1 MRNKDIKKAL
11 DGYFAV
17 LSSYQ
22 PVYSTFAGGV
32 YEMELTRAAIHCF
45 ATHCSKLKPEVIGNA
60 APALGRVLQFKP
72 NPLMDT
78 KKYLYRLATAYMTD
92 NNAVIAPIMEYDEIK
107 GFYPM
112 AVGKAQLIDY
122 GGQTYVRYDMGG
134 GEYFAAELSKCGILN
149 QFQYTNELW
158 GESNLCLRPTLEL
171 IDAQNQGIINGI
183 KNSAVI
189 RFIAKL
195 ANSLK
200 PKDVKE
206 EQERLKEINLGI
218 SNTAGIFV
226 IDQKYEDVKQIDS
239 KPYIINPSQME
250 YIKQNVFNYFGTN
263 EHILQNKFT
272 PDEWN
277 AYYEGKIEPFALE
290 IGLVHTNMTF
300 TEREKS
306 FGNQIF
312 FSSNRLQYASIQDK
326 INYVV
331 QMGDRGR
338 TSINED
344 REVFN
349 LPPIPGG
356 DRHFIRGEYRPV
368 DSYGEPV
375 EPAEMPEGNTQAPI
389 SGNTTVDKGV
399 QGGIIEAR
407 EPVFGDGHKIVDNT
421 PEGGDESG
429 SDGEKTSDDGDKSSS
444 DDDKKEKGGYSFSS
458 KVKPEF
464 KETFN
469 TEFDAMSEK
478 FGTISTI
485 TRVVP
490 MTWGTDRELGE
501 FSDNSGELA
510 IRFAEQKGGAKKLS
524 QAAIDNKKAGVWSS
538 SHPNH
543 VIRHEIGH
551 AIQLEHKKNDPHWN
565 DKLGKIDKLM
575 RSAEKSSVSTYALRN
590 RDEFISECIAESMTT
605 KARPMSKQ
613 VANIITGDD
622 SND

>member
-1 MRNKDIKKAL
+1 MKRMAKKIGKAL
-11 DGYFAV
+11 ENYFAL

-22 PVYSTFAGGV
+22 PVYSTYAGGI

-60 APALGRVLQFKP
+60 APSLGRVLQFKP

-92 NNAVIAPIMEYDEIK
+92 NNALIAPIVEFDEIK
-107 GFYPM
+107 GFYPLT
-112 AVGKAQLIDY
+112 VGKTQFVEH
-122 GGQTYVRYDMGG
+122 GGVTFVRYDMGN
-134 GEYFAAELSKCGILN
+134 GEHFAVELAKCGIVN
-149 QFQYTNELW
+149 QFQYHSEIW
-158 GESNLCLRPTLEL
+158 GESNLCLRPTMEL
-171 IDAQNQGIINGI
+171 IDAQNQGILSGI

-218 SNTAGIFV
+218 SNTAGVFL

-239 KPYIINPSQME
+239 KPYIINPAQME
-250 YIKQNVFNYFGTN
+250 YIRQNVFTYFGTN

-300 TEREKS
+300 TEREKA

-312 FSSNRLQYASIQDK
+312 FSTNRLQYASIQDK

-349 LPPIPGG
+349 LPPIEGG
-356 DRHFIRGEYRPV
+356 ERHFIRGEYRPV
-368 DSYGEPV
+368 DSYGEPPEPV
-375 EPAEMPEGNTQAPI
+375 ETLDDNIA
-389 SGNTTVDKGV
+389 VDKSVGSGIMEKRDWV
-399 QGGIIEAR
+399 TINGHHVLIGGDGGSSGSGGGSSGGSDSGGQEGASGQSEKTVTNAAGQTVRIVDHIRLTGEQPNSITQRQNAKGGIDRNYYDANGRQVKQISNNDHGNSKLH
-407 EPVFGDGHKIVDNT
+407 PFGKH
-421 PEGGDESG
+421 
-429 SDGEKTSDDGDKSSS
+429 GEHAHDYVLDKN
-444 DDDKKEKGGYSFSS
+444 G
-458 KVKPEF
+458 VPRHCKP
-464 KETFN
+464 
-469 TEFDAMSEK
+469 
-478 FGTISTI
+478 
-485 TRVVP
+485 
-490 MTWGTDRELGE
+490 RELNDDE
-501 FSDNSGELA
+501 RKDN
-510 IRFAEQKGGAKKLS
+510 
-524 QAAIDNKKAGVWSS
+524 
-538 SHPNH
+538 
-543 VIRHEIGH
+543 
-551 AIQLEHKKNDPHWN
+551 
-565 DKLGKIDKLM
+565 
-575 RSAEKSSVSTYALRN
+575 
-590 RDEFISECIAESMTT
+590 
-605 KARPMSKQ
+605 
-613 VANIITGDD
+613 GDML
-622 SND
+622 

>member
-1 MRNKDIKKAL
+1 MNLMRNKDIKKAL

-22 PVYSTFAGGV
+22 PAYSTYAGGI

-60 APALGRVLQFKP
+60 APALGRVLQYQP
-72 NPLMDT
+72 NPIMDT

-92 NNAVIAPIMEYDEIK
+92 NNALIAPLTEFDEIK
-107 GFYPM
+107 GFYPL

-134 GEYFAAELSKCGILN
+134 GEYFAVELARCGILN
-149 QFQYTNELW
+149 QFQYTSELW
-158 GESNLCLRPTLEL
+158 GENNLCLRPTLEL
-171 IDAQNQGIINGI
+171 IDAQNSGIISGI

-218 SNTAGIFV
+218 SNTAGVFV

-300 TEREKS
+300 SEREKS

-312 FSSNRLQYASIQDK
+312 FSSNRLQYASISDK

-349 LPPIPGG
+349 LPPIEDG

-368 DSYGEPV
+368 DSYGEALDPV
-375 EPAEMPEGNTQAPI
+375 EPIGGNA
-389 SGNTTVDKGV
+389 SVDKGV
-399 QGGIIEAR
+399 QGGIIEER
-407 EPVFGDGHKIVDNT
+407 KPVFDDDNGHIIVDNV
-421 PEGGDESG
+421 PDGGDDGG
-429 SDGEKTSDDGDKSSS
+429 SDS
-444 DDDKKEKGGYSFSS
+444 
-458 KVKPEF
+458 
-464 KETFN
+464 
-469 TEFDAMSEK
+469 
-478 FGTISTI
+478 
-485 TRVVP
+485 
-490 MTWGTDRELGE
+490 
-501 FSDNSGELA
+501 
-510 IRFAEQKGGAKKLS
+510 
-524 QAAIDNKKAGVWSS
+524 
-538 SHPNH
+538 
-543 VIRHEIGH
+543 
-551 AIQLEHKKNDPHWN
+551 
-565 DKLGKIDKLM
+565 
-575 RSAEKSSVSTYALRN
+575 
-590 RDEFISECIAESMTT
+590 
-605 KARPMSKQ
+605 
-613 VANIITGDD
+613 
-622 SND
+622 

>member
-1 MRNKDIKKAL
+1 MTMKNKKLKQAL
-11 DGYFAV
+11 DNYFSV
-17 LSSYQ
+17 ISTYQ
-22 PVYSTFAGGV
+22 PVYSTFAGGI

-60 APALGRVLQFKP
+60 APALGRVLQYKP

-78 KKYLYRLATAYMTD
+78 RKYLYRLATAYMTD
-92 NNAVIAPIMEYDEIK
+92 NNAVIAPLIEYDEIK
-107 GFYPM
+107 GFYPL
-112 AVGKAQLIDY
+112 AVGNMELIDY
-122 GGQTYVRYDMGG
+122 AGQPYVRYDMGS
-134 GEYFAAELSKCGILN
+134 GEYFAVEFSKCGIIN
-149 QFQYTNELW
+149 QFQYMNELW
-158 GESNLCLRPTLEL
+158 GESNYCLRPTLEL
-171 IDAQNQGIINGI
+171 IDAQNKGIINGI

-200 PKDVKE
+200 PKDVKD

-218 SNTAGIFV
+218 NNTAGIFV

-250 YIKQNVFNYFGTN
+250 FIKQNVFNYFGTN

-300 TEREKS
+300 SEREKS

-349 LPPIPGG
+349 LPPVPDG

-368 DSYGEPV
+368 DSYEGTELTAEPLPNGNETLPNGNA
-375 EPAEMPEGNTQAPI
+375 EPL
-389 SGNTTVDKGV
+389 DKSAR
-399 QGGIIEAR
+399 GGIIEVR
-407 EPVFGDGHKIVDNT
+407 ENKDPDYIQDPDTGKMEGSRPSGDGT
-421 PEGGDESG
+421 SGESSEQG
-429 SDGEKTSDDGDKSSS
+429 ITGEKTVSIKNVTGKTATISMRKFTEYSLNPEKQPDKARAFKDALGYDLSNYQQLEKQIR
-444 DDDKKEKGGYSFSS
+444 DTFDREKLKEK
-458 KVKPEF
+458 
-464 KETFN
+464 
-469 TEFDAMSEK
+469 EK
-478 FGTISTI
+478 IKYGTKY
-485 TRVVP
+485 
-490 MTWGTDRELGE
+490 
-501 FSDNSGELA
+501 
-510 IRFAEQKGGAKKLS
+510 EQKMMLKGPNGKTAKVLTGW
-524 QAAIDNKKAGVWSS
+524 IDDNKDFHLTSVY
-538 SHPNH
+538 
-543 VIRHEIGH
+543 
-551 AIQLEHKKNDPHWN
+551 
-565 DKLGKIDKLM
+565 ID
-575 RSAEKSSVSTYALRN
+575 E
-590 RDEFISECIAESMTT
+590 
-605 KARPMSKQ
+605 
-613 VANIITGDD
+613 
-622 SND
+622 

>member
-1 MRNKDIKKAL
+1 MNPMRNKDIKKAL

-22 PVYSTFAGGV
+22 PVYSTYAGGI
-32 YEMELTRAAIHCF
+32 YEMELTRASIHCF
-45 ATHCSKLKPEVIGNA
+45 ANHCSKLRPEVIGNA
-60 APALGRVLQFKP
+60 SPALGRVLQYQP

-92 NNAVIAPIMEYDEIK
+92 NNALIAPLLEFDEIK
-107 GFYPM
+107 GFYPLV
-112 AVGKAQLIDY
+112 VGKVQLMDY
-122 GGQTYVRYDMGG
+122 DGQTYVRYDMGG
-134 GEYFAAELSKCGILN
+134 GEYFVVELSRCGIIN
-149 QFQYTNELW
+149 QFQYTSELW

-171 IDAQNQGIINGI
+171 IEAQNQGIINGI

-200 PKDVKE
+200 SKDVKA
-206 EQERLKEINLGI
+206 EQDRLKEINLGI
-218 SNTAGIFV
+218 SNTAGVFV

-300 TEREKS
+300 SEREKS

-312 FSSNRLQYASIQDK
+312 FSSNRLQYASISDK

-349 LPPIPGG
+349 LPPIEDG

-368 DSYGEPV
+368 DSYEGTELTS
-375 EPAEMPEGNTQAPI
+375 EIAEGDALPPI
-389 SGNTTVDKGV
+389 SDNTVDKGGR
-399 QGGIIEAR
+399 GGIIEAR
-407 EPVFGDGHKIVDNT
+407 EPVFGDGHKIVDNKS
-421 PEGGDESG
+421 EGGDEGGADDSKNDG
-429 SDGEKTSDDGDKSSS
+429 SVALSIYFNSSEDLYKYAKKVEPENGYEDVFIHGDKTGFSYNDKNGNEAGTYSPKEFADILKS
-444 DDDKKEKGGYSFSS
+444 DPNYKGGNIRLFSCETGAEGATAAQDLS
-458 KVKPEF
+458 NCLGVEIKAPTDIVWIDFEGKVSVGPDKY
-464 KETFN
+464 TN
-469 TEFDAMSEK
+469 TGSW
-478 FGTISTI
+478 
-485 TRVVP
+485 VVKTP
-490 MTWGTDRELGE
+490 QT
-501 FSDNSGELA
+501 
-510 IRFAEQKGGAKKLS
+510 QGGA
-524 QAAIDNKKAGVWSS
+524 
-538 SHPNH
+538 
-543 VIRHEIGH
+543 
-551 AIQLEHKKNDPHWN
+551 
-565 DKLGKIDKLM
+565 
-575 RSAEKSSVSTYALRN
+575 
-590 RDEFISECIAESMTT
+590 
-605 KARPMSKQ
+605 
-613 VANIITGDD
+613 
-622 SND
+622 

>member
-1 MRNKDIKKAL
+1 MITKNKDIKKAL
-11 DGYFAV
+11 DSYFTL

-22 PVYSTFAGGV
+22 PVYSTYAGGI

-45 ATHCSKLKPEVIGNA
+45 ATHCSKLKPEVVGNA
-60 APALGRVLQFKP
+60 APALGRVLQYQP
-72 NPLMDT
+72 NPIMDT
-78 KKYLYRLATAYMTD
+78 KKYLYRLATCYMTD
-92 NNAVIAPIMEYDEIK
+92 NNTLIAPLTEFDEVK
-107 GFYPM
+107 GFYPL
-112 AVGKAQLIDY
+112 AVGKAQLVDH
-122 GGQTYVRYDMGG
+122 GGQTYVRYDMGN
-134 GEYFAAELSKCGILN
+134 GEYFAVELARCGILN
-149 QFQYTNELW
+149 QFQYTSELW

-171 IDAQNQGIINGI
+171 LDAQNQGIINGI

-218 SNTAGIFV
+218 SNTAGVFL

-250 YIKQNVFNYFGTN
+250 YIRQNVFTYFGTN

-290 IGLVHTNMTF
+290 LGLVHTNMTF
-300 TEREKS
+300 SEREKS

-312 FSSNRLQYASIQDK
+312 FSSNRLQYASISDK

-349 LPPIPGG
+349 RPPIEGG

-368 DSYGEPV
+368 DSYGEQV
-375 EPAEMPEGNTQAPI
+375 EPLPNGNEALPDGNTQPSI
-389 SGNTTVDKGV
+389 SGNEAVDKGV
-399 QGGIIEAR
+399 SGGIIEAR

-429 SDGEKTSDDGDKSSS
+429 SNGNSDKETKTDDRFDIHPDKINNFLLKHGAKHSKDFFDVGYKE
-444 DDDKKEKGGYSFSS
+444 DDYDRLFDDIAKGYDKKKAVDPRPDKKHNKDSFSI
-458 KVKPEF
+458 F
-464 KETFN
+464 
-469 TEFDAMSEK
+469 M
-478 FGTISTI
+478 
-485 TRVVP
+485 
-490 MTWGTDRELGE
+490 ELG
-501 FSDNSGELA
+501 
-510 IRFAEQKGGAKKLS
+510 
-524 QAAIDNKKAGVWSS
+524 
-538 SHPNH
+538 
-543 VIRHEIGH
+543 VIRQERFRTVWE
-551 AIQLEHKKNDPHWN
+551 QSR
-565 DKLGKIDKLM
+565 DKG
-575 RSAEKSSVSTYALRN
+575 
-590 RDEFISECIAESMTT
+590 
-605 KARPMSKQ
+605 SKPRL
-613 VANIITGDD
+613 ITAHRED
-622 SND
+622 

>member
-1 MRNKDIKKAL
+1 MTTKKNKDIKKAL
-11 DGYFAV
+11 DSYFTL
-17 LSSYQ
+17 LSTYQ
-22 PVYSTFAGGV
+22 PVYSTYAGGI

-45 ATHCSKLKPEVIGNA
+45 ATHCSKLKPEVVGNA
-60 APALGRVLQFKP
+60 APALGRVLQYQP
-72 NPLMDT
+72 NPIMDT
-78 KKYLYRLATAYMTD
+78 KKYLYRLATCYMTD
-92 NNAVIAPIMEYDEIK
+92 NNTLIAPLTEFDEIK
-107 GFYPM
+107 GFYPL
-112 AVGKAQLIDY
+112 AVGKAQLVDY

-134 GEYFAAELSKCGILN
+134 GEYFVVELARCGILN
-149 QFQYTNELW
+149 QFQYTSELW

-171 IDAQNQGIINGI
+171 LDAQNQGIINGI

-195 ANSLK
+195 ANSFK

-218 SNTAGIFV
+218 SNTAGVFL

-250 YIKQNVFNYFGTN
+250 YIKQNVFTYFGTN

-290 IGLVHTNMTF
+290 LGLVHTNMTF

-312 FSSNRLQYASIQDK
+312 FSSNRLQYASISDK

-368 DSYGEPV
+368 DSYGEQV
-375 EPAEMPEGNTQAPI
+375 EPLPNGNEALPDGNTQPSI
-389 SGNTTVDKGV
+389 SGNEAVDKGV
-399 QGGIIEAR
+399 SGGIIEAR
-407 EPVFGDGHKIVDNT
+407 NDGHTATHGEDGKFTGSEPYADEGSGFEPLAQDKVVNT
-421 PEGGDESG
+421 LRKESQ
-429 SDGEKTSDDGDKSSS
+429 EWQKELTSEQIHSLKKYTKNSGDK
-444 DDDKKEKGGYSFSS
+444 DDDKFYIRMNSMLRGDIPEDKGLRDHAERISS
-458 KVKPEF
+458 ALKKNKLEHDIICYRSTDHNPVEGLKPGDTYEPKQF
-464 KETFN
+464 LSSSVTK
-469 TEFDAMSEK
+469 K
-478 FGTISTI
+478 GTLQNGKYQ
-485 TRVVP
+485 
-490 MTWGTDRELGE
+490 M
-501 FSDNSGELA
+501 A
-510 IRFAEQKGGAKKLS
+510 IRTPKGSCGAYIEGLSKYPKQREYLHDYKCKYRLIQVKGKK
-524 QAAIDNKKAGVWSS
+524 
-538 SHPNH
+538 
-543 VIRHEIGH
+543 
-551 AIQLEHKKNDPHWN
+551 
-565 DKLGKIDKLM
+565 
-575 RSAEKSSVSTYALRN
+575 SVVEVL
-590 RDEFISECIAESMTT
+590 
-605 KARPMSKQ
+605 P
-613 VANIITGDD
+613 DD
-622 SND
+622 

>member
-1 MRNKDIKKAL
+1 MAKKIGKAL
-11 DGYFAV
+11 ENYFAL

-22 PVYSTFAGGV
+22 PVYSTYAGGI

-60 APALGRVLQFKP
+60 APSLGRVLQFKP

-92 NNAVIAPIMEYDEIK
+92 NNALIAPIVEFDEIK
-107 GFYPM
+107 GFYPLT
-112 AVGKAQLIDY
+112 VGKTQFVEH
-122 GGQTYVRYDMGG
+122 GGVTFVRYDMGN
-134 GEYFAAELSKCGILN
+134 GEHFAVELAKCGIVN
-149 QFQYTNELW
+149 QFQYHSEIW
-158 GESNLCLRPTLEL
+158 GESNLCLRPTMEL
-171 IDAQNQGIINGI
+171 IDAQNQGILSGI

-218 SNTAGIFV
+218 SNTAGVFL

-239 KPYIINPSQME
+239 KPYIINPAQME
-250 YIKQNVFNYFGTN
+250 YIRQNVFTYFGTN

-300 TEREKS
+300 TEREKA

-312 FSSNRLQYASIQDK
+312 FSTNRLQYASIQDK

-349 LPPIPGG
+349 LPPIEGG
-356 DRHFIRGEYRPV
+356 ERHFIRGEYRPV
-368 DSYGEPV
+368 DSYGEPLEPV
-375 EPAEMPEGNTQAPI
+375 ETLDGNIAVDKSVGGGIMEERYNDGSHCTKDEHGRFTGSAGGGSSGGSSGSEGS
-389 SGNTTVDKGV
+389 SGNQK
-399 QGGIIEAR
+399 
-407 EPVFGDGHKIVDNT
+407 PKKSKPPKI
-421 PEGGDESG
+421 SQ
-429 SDGEKTSDDGDKSSS
+429 
-444 DDDKKEKGGYSFSS
+444 KEKSRVSHGIATDHPKLEADGMKRKYEFGNYSYDFY
-458 KVKPEF
+458 VQEF
-464 KETFN
+464 G
-469 TEFDAMSEK
+469 SY
-478 FGTISTI
+478 
-485 TRVVP
+485 
-490 MTWGTDRELGE
+490 
-501 FSDNSGELA
+501 
-510 IRFAEQKGGAKKLS
+510 RF
-524 QAAIDNKKAGVWSS
+524 V
-538 SHPNH
+538 
-543 VIRHEIGH
+543 
-551 AIQLEHKKNDPHWN
+551 
-565 DKLGKIDKLM
+565 GKYKIK
-575 RSAEKSSVSTYALRN
+575 
-590 RDEFISECIAESMTT
+590 
-605 KARPMSKQ
+605 
-613 VANIITGDD
+613 
-622 SND
+622 

>member
-1 MRNKDIKKAL
+1 MITKNKDIKKAL
-11 DGYFAV
+11 DSYFTL

-22 PVYSTFAGGV
+22 PVYSTYAGGI

-45 ATHCSKLKPEVIGNA
+45 ATHCSKLKPEVVGNA
-60 APALGRVLQFKP
+60 APALGRVLQYQP
-72 NPLMDT
+72 NPIMDT
-78 KKYLYRLATAYMTD
+78 KKYLYRLATCYMTD
-92 NNAVIAPIMEYDEIK
+92 NNTLIAPLTEFDEIK
-107 GFYPM
+107 GFYPL
-112 AVGKAQLIDY
+112 AVGKAQLVDY

-134 GEYFAAELSKCGILN
+134 GEYFVVELARCGILN
-149 QFQYTNELW
+149 QFQYTSELW

-171 IDAQNQGIINGI
+171 LDAQNQGIINGI

-218 SNTAGIFV
+218 SNTAGVFL

-250 YIKQNVFNYFGTN
+250 YIRQNVFTYFGTN

-290 IGLVHTNMTF
+290 LGLVHTNMTF

-312 FSSNRLQYASIQDK
+312 FSSNRLQYASISDK

-349 LPPIPGG
+349 LPPVEDG

-368 DSYGEPV
+368 DSYEGTELSNEPLPNVNETLPDGSTEPV
-375 EPAEMPEGNTQAPI
+375 DK
-389 SGNTTVDKGV
+389 SGR
-399 QGGIIEAR
+399 GGIIELR
-407 EPVFGDGHKIVDNT
+407 ENDGHTATHGEDGKFTGSEPYAED
-421 PEGGDESG
+421 EGGSSG
-429 SDGEKTSDDGDKSSS
+429 EGSS
-444 DDDKKEKGGYSFSS
+444 DKKTVSIKNVTG
-458 KVKPEF
+458 K
-464 KETFN
+464 T
-469 TEFDAMSEK
+469 A
-478 FGTISTI
+478 TISTRKFTEYSLNPEKQPDKARAFKDALGYDLSNYQQLEKQI
-485 TRVVP
+485 RDTF
-490 MTWGTDRELGE
+490 DREKLKEKEKIKYGTKY
-501 FSDNSGELA
+501 
-510 IRFAEQKGGAKKLS
+510 EQKMMLKGPNGKTAKVLTGW
-524 QAAIDNKKAGVWSS
+524 IDDNKDFHLTSVY
-538 SHPNH
+538 
-543 VIRHEIGH
+543 
-551 AIQLEHKKNDPHWN
+551 
-565 DKLGKIDKLM
+565 ID
-575 RSAEKSSVSTYALRN
+575 E
-590 RDEFISECIAESMTT
+590 
-605 KARPMSKQ
+605 
-613 VANIITGDD
+613 
-622 SND
+622 

>member
-22 PVYSTFAGGV
+22 PVYSTYAGGI

-60 APALGRVLQFKP
+60 APALGRVLQYKP

-92 NNAVIAPIMEYDEIK
+92 NNAVVAPIIEYDEIK
-107 GFYPM
+107 GFYPL
-112 AVGKAQLIDY
+112 AVGNMQLVDY
-122 GGQTYVRYDMGG
+122 SGEIYVRYDMGS
-134 GEYFAAELSKCGILN
+134 GEHFAVEFSKCGILN
-149 QFQYTNELW
+149 QFQYTSELW

-171 IDAQNQGIINGI
+171 IDAQNKGIINGI

-218 SNTAGIFV
+218 SNTAGVFV

-312 FSSNRLQYASIQDK
+312 FSSNRLQYASISDK

-349 LPPIPGG
+349 LPPVPDG

-368 DSYGEPV
+368 DSYEGTELDPLPDGSTEPV
-375 EPAEMPEGNTQAPI
+375 DK
-389 SGNTTVDKGV
+389 SGK
-399 QGGIIEAR
+399 GGIIEER
-407 EPVFGDGHKIVDNT
+407 SNDGHTAKKGEDGKFIGSEPYADEDGKEGNVKTDDRFDIHPDKINKFLLKPGAKHSQEFFDV
-421 PEGGDESG
+421 GY
-429 SDGEKTSDDGDKSSS
+429 KKDDYERLFDDIANGYDKKKAI
-444 DDDKKEKGGYSFSS
+444 DFQADDKHRKDSFSIFMNLDVSSQKRFRTVWEQSREEGS
-458 KVKPEF
+458 KPRL
-464 KETFN
+464 
-469 TEFDAMSEK
+469 
-478 FGTISTI
+478 I
-485 TRVVP
+485 TAH
-490 MTWGTDRELGE
+490 RE
-501 FSDNSGELA
+501 D
-510 IRFAEQKGGAKKLS
+510 
-524 QAAIDNKKAGVWSS
+524 
-538 SHPNH
+538 
-543 VIRHEIGH
+543 
-551 AIQLEHKKNDPHWN
+551 
-565 DKLGKIDKLM
+565 
-575 RSAEKSSVSTYALRN
+575 
-590 RDEFISECIAESMTT
+590 
-605 KARPMSKQ
+605 
-613 VANIITGDD
+613 
-622 SND
+622 

>member
-1 MRNKDIKKAL
+1 MIRFKDKKLEKAL
-11 DGYFAV
+11 KNYFAV
-17 LSSYQ
+17 ISAYQ
-22 PVYSTFAGGV
+22 PVYSTYAGGI

-60 APALGRVLQFKP
+60 APGLERVLQFKP

-78 KKYLYRLATAYMTD
+78 KKYLYKLATAYMTD
-92 NNAVIAPIMEYDEIK
+92 NNAVIAPLTEFDEIK
-107 GFYPM
+107 GFYPLT
-112 AVGKAQLIDY
+112 VGKMQLVEH
-122 GGQTYVRYDMGG
+122 GGITYVRYDMGS
-134 GEYFAAELSKCGILN
+134 GEYFAVEFSRCGIIN
-149 QFQYTNELW
+149 QFQYTSELW

-218 SNTAGIFV
+218 SNTAGVFL

-300 TEREKS
+300 SEREKA

-312 FSSNRLQYASIQDK
+312 FSSNRLQYASISDK

-349 LPPIPGG
+349 LPPIENG

-368 DSYGEPV
+368 DSYEEPV
-375 EPAEMPEGNTQAPI
+375 EPVEPPI
-389 SGNTTVDKGV
+389 SGNKPVDKSAV
-399 QGGIIEAR
+399 GGIIEER
-407 EPVFGDGHKIVDNT
+407 GWVTINGKHVFTGEDGGGSGGSSEGLSSGAVNVEKSGALNPDSKKAQEHAERYYEAVRKMKNDHKRIAENT
-421 PEGGDESG
+421 NFSVEDVKQVKNYIFLEKHDLGGSELEYFYPSYEMAQ
-429 SDGEKTSDDGDKSSS
+429 SWQRLIDGKNIQKHDITLLKHEIMERDLM
-444 DDDKKEKGGYSFSS
+444 KKGYSQ
-458 KVKPEF
+458 
-464 KETFN
+464 KEAHKLT
-469 TEFDAMSEK
+469 
-478 FGTISTI
+478 
-485 TRVVP
+485 
-490 MTWGTDRELGE
+490 
-501 FSDNSGELA
+501 
-510 IRFAEQKGGAKKLS
+510 EQKYDYGKESKEYYAK
-524 QAAIDNKKAGVWSS
+524 INK
-538 SHPNH
+538 
-543 VIRHEIGH
+543 
-551 AIQLEHKKNDPHWN
+551 HK
-565 DKLGKIDKLM
+565 
-575 RSAEKSSVSTYALRN
+575 T
-590 RDEFISECIAESMTT
+590 
-605 KARPMSKQ
+605 
-613 VANIITGDD
+613 
-622 SND
+622 

>member
-1 MRNKDIKKAL
+1 MRMRTKDIKKAL
-11 DGYFAV
+11 AGYFAV

-22 PVYSTFAGGV
+22 PVYSTYAGGI

-60 APALGRVLQFKP
+60 APSLGRVLQFKP

-92 NNAVIAPIMEYDEIK
+92 NNAIIAPLLEFDEVK
-107 GFYPM
+107 GFYPL
-112 AVGKAQLIDY
+112 AVGKVQLMVHD
-122 GGQTYVRYDMGG
+122 GQTFVRYDMGG
-134 GEYFAAELSKCGILN
+134 GEHFAVELERCGILN
-149 QFQYTNELW
+149 QFQYTSELW

-171 IDAQNQGIINGI
+171 MDAQTQGILNGI

-195 ANSLK
+195 ANSLR

-218 SNTAGIFV
+218 NNTAGVFV

-250 YIKQNVFNYFGTN
+250 YIKQNVFTYFGVN
-263 EHILQNKFT
+263 EHILQNCFT

-300 TEREKS
+300 TERERA

-312 FSSNRLQYASIQDK
+312 FSTNRLQYASIQDK

-349 LPPIPGG
+349 LPPVEGG
-356 DRHFIRGEYRPV
+356 DRQFIRGEYRPV
-368 DSYGEPV
+368 DSYEGV
-375 EPAEMPEGNTQAPI
+375 ELSVDTAEGQPLPP
-389 SGNTTVDKGV
+389 VDKGAD
-399 QGGIIEAR
+399 GGIMEQRDYIQNPDTGKME
-407 EPVFGDGHKIVDNT
+407 GST
-421 PEGGDESG
+421 PEGGGSG
-429 SDGEKTSDDGDKSSS
+429 GGGASPKTDDRFDIHPDKINKFLLRPGAKHSQEFFDVGYKQDDYERLFDDIAKGYDKKKAVDFRADDKSSKDS
-444 DDDKKEKGGYSFSS
+444 FSIFMNLGVTGQKRFRTVWEQSREKGS
-458 KVKPEF
+458 KPRL
-464 KETFN
+464 
-469 TEFDAMSEK
+469 
-478 FGTISTI
+478 I
-485 TRVVP
+485 TAH
-490 MTWGTDRELGE
+490 RE
-501 FSDNSGELA
+501 D
-510 IRFAEQKGGAKKLS
+510 
-524 QAAIDNKKAGVWSS
+524 
-538 SHPNH
+538 
-543 VIRHEIGH
+543 
-551 AIQLEHKKNDPHWN
+551 
-565 DKLGKIDKLM
+565 
-575 RSAEKSSVSTYALRN
+575 
-590 RDEFISECIAESMTT
+590 
-605 KARPMSKQ
+605 
-613 VANIITGDD
+613 
-622 SND
+622 

>member
-22 PVYSTFAGGV
+22 PVYSTYAGGI

-60 APALGRVLQFKP
+60 APALGRVLQYKP

-92 NNAVIAPIMEYDEIK
+92 NNAVVAPIIEYDEIK
-107 GFYPM
+107 GFYPL
-112 AVGKAQLIDY
+112 AVGNMQLVDY
-122 GGQTYVRYDMGG
+122 SGEIYVRYDMGS
-134 GEYFAAELSKCGILN
+134 GEYFAVEFSKCGIIN
-149 QFQYTNELW
+149 QFQYTSELW

-218 SNTAGIFV
+218 SNTAGVFV

-368 DSYGEPV
+368 DSYEGAPSVSSADTSLIEGGDEPV
-375 EPAEMPEGNTQAPI
+375 DK
-389 SGNTTVDKGV
+389 SGR
-399 QGGIIEAR
+399 GGIIEKR
-407 EPVFGDGHKIVDNT
+407 EPVFGEGHKIVDNT
-421 PEGGDESG
+421 PEGGDEGGYDDSG
-429 SDGEKTSDDGDKSSS
+429 NNGSVSLSIYFNSSEDLYKYAKKVEPENGYEDVFIHGDKTGFSYNDKNGNEVGTYSPEEFADILKS
-444 DDDKKEKGGYSFSS
+444 DPNYKGGNIRLFSCETGAEGANAAQDLS
-458 KVKPEF
+458 NCLGVEIKAPTDIVWIDFEGKVSVGPDKY
-464 KETFN
+464 TN
-469 TEFDAMSEK
+469 TGSW
-478 FGTISTI
+478 
-485 TRVVP
+485 VVKTP
-490 MTWGTDRELGE
+490 Q
-501 FSDNSGELA
+501 
-510 IRFAEQKGGAKKLS
+510 IKGGS
-524 QAAIDNKKAGVWSS
+524 
-538 SHPNH
+538 
-543 VIRHEIGH
+543 
-551 AIQLEHKKNDPHWN
+551 
-565 DKLGKIDKLM
+565 
-575 RSAEKSSVSTYALRN
+575 
-590 RDEFISECIAESMTT
+590 
-605 KARPMSKQ
+605 
-613 VANIITGDD
+613 
-622 SND
+622 

>member
-349 LPPIPGG
+349 LPPVENG

-368 DSYGEPV
+368 DSYEGAPSVSSADTSLIEGGNEPV
-375 EPAEMPEGNTQAPI
+375 
-389 SGNTTVDKGV
+389 DKSLR
-399 QGGIIEAR
+399 GGIIEVR
-407 EPVFGDGHKIVDNT
+407 ENKDPDYIQDTETGQMQGSR
-421 PEGGDESG
+421 PSGG
-429 SDGEKTSDDGDKSSS
+429 DDGDA
-444 DDDKKEKGGYSFSS
+444 DKTTTNAAGQTVKIVEHIETKGEPNSITQKQNAKGGIDRNYYGADGKQIKQISNNDHGNPKLHPFGKKGEHAHDYFWDENNSLTRS
-458 KVKPEF
+458 KP
-464 KETFN
+464 
-469 TEFDAMSEK
+469 
-478 FGTISTI
+478 
-485 TRVVP
+485 
-490 MTWGTDRELGE
+490 RELNDDE
-501 FSDNSGELA
+501 TKDN
-510 IRFAEQKGGAKKLS
+510 
-524 QAAIDNKKAGVWSS
+524 
-538 SHPNH
+538 
-543 VIRHEIGH
+543 
-551 AIQLEHKKNDPHWN
+551 
-565 DKLGKIDKLM
+565 
-575 RSAEKSSVSTYALRN
+575 
-590 RDEFISECIAESMTT
+590 
-605 KARPMSKQ
+605 
-613 VANIITGDD
+613 GDFL
-622 SND
+622 

>member
-22 PVYSTFAGGV
+22 PVYSTYAGGI

-45 ATHCSKLKPEVIGNA
+45 ATHCSKLKPEVVGHA
-60 APALGRVLQFKP
+60 APALGRILQFKP

-92 NNAVIAPIMEYDEIK
+92 NNALIAPLIEFDEIK
-107 GFYPM
+107 GFYPLT
-112 AVGKAQLIDY
+112 VGKVQLMEHN
-122 GGQTYVRYDMGG
+122 GQTFVRYDMGG
-134 GEYFAAELSKCGILN
+134 GAYFAVELERCGILN
-149 QFQYTNELW
+149 QFQYTSELW

-171 IDAQNQGIINGI
+171 MDAQTQGILNGI

-195 ANSLK
+195 ANALN
-200 PKDVKE
+200 PKDVKK

-218 SNTAGIFV
+218 NNTAGVFV
-226 IDQKYEDVKQIDS
+226 IDQKYEDVRQIDS

-250 YIKQNVFNYFGTN
+250 YIKQNVFTYFGVN
-263 EHILQNKFT
+263 EHILQNCFT

-300 TEREKS
+300 TERERS

-312 FSSNRLQYASIQDK
+312 FSTNRLQYASIQDK

-349 LPPIPGG
+349 LPPIEGG

-368 DSYGEPV
+368 DSYDEAV
-375 EPAEMPEGNTQAPI
+375 EPLTDGNETQPN
-389 SGNTTVDKGV
+389 GNSDTLDKAV
-399 QGGIIEAR
+399 SGGIMEKRDYIQNPDTGLME
-407 EPVFGDGHKIVDNT
+407 GST
-421 PEGGDESG
+421 PEGGGSGGGGKSSG
-429 SDGEKTSDDGDKSSS
+429 SDNESEGNPDIGKVEQVGTVDYSDRQAVMQKLSEAEKEFADLPYEKCRVVTADGQVWDVTGTSTTVNTSAIEEKHGVSLEGSSS
-444 DDDKKEKGGYSFSS
+444 YHNHVPSETYYSFSADDAGDFIAKQERTALAS
-458 KVKPEF
+458 DHKYQYMMER
-464 KETFN
+464 
-469 TEFDAMSEK
+469 TEATLSADFIAVYDDFSMIRSTTVLQMAFD
-478 FGTISTI
+478 
-485 TRVVP
+485 
-490 MTWGTDRELGE
+490 
-501 FSDNSGELA
+501 
-510 IRFAEQKGGAKKLS
+510 
-524 QAAIDNKKAGVWSS
+524 
-538 SHPNH
+538 
-543 VIRHEIGH
+543 
-551 AIQLEHKKNDPHWN
+551 
-565 DKLGKIDKLM
+565 GKIDMDIDGCHETMKILS
-575 RSAEKSSVSTYALRN
+575 RQYSFKYRRT
-590 RDEFISECIAESMTT
+590 
-605 KARPMSKQ
+605 SK
-613 VANIITGDD
+613 
-622 SND
+622 NDK

>member
-1 MRNKDIKKAL
+1 MRMRNKDIKKAL

-22 PVYSTFAGGV
+22 PVYSTYAGGI

-45 ATHCSKLKPEVIGNA
+45 ATHCSKLKPEVIGSA
-60 APALGRVLQFKP
+60 APSLGRILQFKP

-92 NNAVIAPIMEYDEIK
+92 NNALIAPLLEFDEVK
-107 GFYPM
+107 GFYPL
-112 AVGKAQLIDY
+112 AVGKVQLMEHD
-122 GGQTYVRYDMGG
+122 GQTFVRYDMGG
-134 GEYFAAELSKCGILN
+134 GEYFAVELSRCGILN
-149 QFQYTNELW
+149 QFQYTSELW

-171 IDAQNQGIINGI
+171 MDAQTQGILNGI

-195 ANSLK
+195 ANSLR

-218 SNTAGIFV
+218 NNTAGVFV

-250 YIKQNVFNYFGTN
+250 YIKQNVFTYFGVN
-263 EHILQNKFT
+263 EHILQNCFT

-300 TEREKS
+300 TERERA

-312 FSSNRLQYASIQDK
+312 FSTNRLQYASIQDK

-349 LPPIPGG
+349 LPPVEGG

-368 DSYGEPV
+368 DSYDGMELSADTAESQPLPPVDKSVGGGIMEERDYIQNPDTGKMEGSTGGGSSGGSDSGGQGESSDSSASGEALSESDKRARHLYDKMTKEERAEV
-375 EPAEMPEGNTQAPI
+375 IQRGQNEPKAVFSYDRPGNDAMSRLAKTPSVPDTFDVKVHGTDSSVDFFHEDYPNQDRRGSIDAYTLSCILKGRSDYKEFVADCQQRGVTP
-389 SGNTTVDKGV
+389 SVRLLSCNTGNTTNTGDCFAQLLANELGHNVTAPTKKLLV
-399 QGGIIEAR
+399 SI
-407 EPVFGDGHKIVDNT
+407 DGHTTV
-421 PEGGDESG
+421 G
-429 SDGEKTSDDGDKSSS
+429 
-444 DDDKKEKGGYSFSS
+444 
-458 KVKPEF
+458 
-464 KETFN
+464 
-469 TEFDAMSEK
+469 
-478 FGTISTI
+478 
-485 TRVVP
+485 R
-490 MTWGTDRELGE
+490 
-501 FSDNSGELA
+501 DNSGFMKTFYS
-510 IRFAEQKGGAKKLS
+510 R
-524 QAAIDNKKAGVWSS
+524 
-538 SHPNH
+538 
-543 VIRHEIGH
+543 
-551 AIQLEHKKNDPHWN
+551 KN
-565 DKLGKIDKLM
+565 
-575 RSAEKSSVSTYALRN
+575 
-590 RDEFISECIAESMTT
+590 
-605 KARPMSKQ
+605 
-613 VANIITGDD
+613 
-622 SND
+622 

>member
-349 LPPIPGG
+349 LPPVENG

-368 DSYGEPV
+368 DSYGETVEPV
-375 EPAEMPEGNTQAPI
+375 ETYD
-389 SGNTTVDKGV
+389 GNTTVDKALS
-399 QGGIIEAR
+399 GGIMETR

-501 FSDNSGELA
+501 FNDNSGELA
-510 IRFAEQKGGAKKLS
+510 IRFADQKGGTKKLA
-524 QAAIDNKKAGVWSS
+524 QAAVDNKKSGMWSS

-551 AIQLEHKKNDPHWN
+551 AIQLEHQKNDPNW
-565 DKLGKIDKLM
+565 DKKLEKITSIMSNTTL
-575 RSAEKSSVSTYALRN
+575 EKVSGRAIYDSS
-590 RDEFISECIAESMTT
+590 EFISECIAESMTA
-605 KARPMSKQ
+605 KARPTSKQ
-613 VANIITGDD
+613 VIKIILEG
-622 SND
+622 

>member
-349 LPPIPGG
+349 LPPIEDG

-389 SGNTTVDKGV
+389 SGNTTVDKV
-399 QGGIIEAR
+399 AQGGIIEAR

-510 IRFAEQKGGAKKLS
+510 IRFAEQKGGAKK
-524 QAAIDNKKAGVWSS
+524 
-538 SHPNH
+538 
-543 VIRHEIGH
+543 
-551 AIQLEHKKNDPHWN
+551 
-565 DKLGKIDKLM
+565 
-575 RSAEKSSVSTYALRN
+575 
-590 RDEFISECIAESMTT
+590 
-605 KARPMSKQ
+605 
-613 VANIITGDD
+613 IIPSG
-622 SND
+622 N

>member
-22 PVYSTFAGGV
+22 PAYSTYAGGI

-60 APALGRVLQFKP
+60 APALGRVLQYQP
-72 NPLMDT
+72 NPIMDT

-92 NNAVIAPIMEYDEIK
+92 NNALIAPLTEFDEIK
-107 GFYPM
+107 GFYPL

-134 GEYFAAELSKCGILN
+134 GEYFAVELARCGILN
-149 QFQYTNELW
+149 QFQYTSELW
-158 GESNLCLRPTLEL
+158 GENNLCLRPTLEL
-171 IDAQNQGIINGI
+171 IDAQNSGIINGI

-218 SNTAGIFV
+218 SNTAGVFV

-250 YIKQNVFNYFGTN
+250 YIKQNVFTYFGTN

-290 IGLVHTNMTF
+290 LGLVHTNMTF
-300 TEREKS
+300 TEREKA

-312 FSSNRLQYASIQDK
+312 FSSNRLQYASISDK

-349 LPPIPGG
+349 LPPIEDG

-368 DSYGEPV
+368 DSYGEQVEPV
-375 EPAEMPEGNTQAPI
+375 ETPDDRSDHFPEVTKM
-389 SGNTTVDKGV
+389 VDKAV

-407 EPVFGDGHKIVDNT
+407 EPVFGDGHKIVDNM
-421 PEGGDESG
+421 PEGGDNGSSGGGKGSG
-429 SDGEKTSDDGDKSSS
+429 SNNEP
-444 DDDKKEKGGYSFSS
+444 KGNVDTG
-458 KVKPEF
+458 KVE
-464 KETFN
+464 
-469 TEFDAMSEK
+469 
-478 FGTISTI
+478 
-485 TRVVP
+485 
-490 MTWGTDRELGE
+490 
-501 FSDNSGELA
+501 
-510 IRFAEQKGGAKKLS
+510 
-524 QAAIDNKKAGVWSS
+524 
-538 SHPNH
+538 
-543 VIRHEIGH
+543 
-551 AIQLEHKKNDPHWN
+551 
-565 DKLGKIDKLM
+565 
-575 RSAEKSSVSTYALRN
+575 
-590 RDEFISECIAESMTT
+590 
-605 KARPMSKQ
+605 
-613 VANIITGDD
+613 
-622 SND
+622 

>member
-22 PVYSTFAGGV
+22 PVYSTYAGGI

-60 APALGRVLQFKP
+60 APALGRVLQYKP

-92 NNAVIAPIMEYDEIK
+92 NNAVVAPIIEYDEIK
-107 GFYPM
+107 GFYPL
-112 AVGKAQLIDY
+112 AVGNMQLVDY
-122 GGQTYVRYDMGG
+122 SGEIYVRYDMGS
-134 GEYFAAELSKCGILN
+134 GEYFAVEFSKCGIIN
-149 QFQYTNELW
+149 QFQYTSELW

-218 SNTAGIFV
+218 SNTAGVFV

-338 TSINED
+338 TSIDED

-368 DSYGEPV
+368 DSYEGAPSVIEGGNEPV
-375 EPAEMPEGNTQAPI
+375 
-389 SGNTTVDKGV
+389 DKSLR
-399 QGGIIEAR
+399 GGIIEKR
-407 EPVFGDGHKIVDNT
+407 GWVSIKGQHVYTG
-421 PEGGDESG
+421 EGGGKDASAKGKNKFVKGFRNKQALNNHWQNGRTHQKEYA
-429 SDGEKTSDDGDKSSS
+429 DDGITT
-444 DDDKKEKGGYSFSS
+444 KEQY
-458 KVKPEF
+458 E
-464 KETFN
+464 
-469 TEFDAMSEK
+469 A
-478 FGTISTI
+478 
-485 TRVVP
+485 RA
-490 MTWGTDRELGE
+490 L
-501 FSDNSGELA
+501 ELA
-510 IRFAEQKGGAKKLS
+510 ESACSDTI
-524 QAAIDNKKAGVWSS
+524 
-538 SHPNH
+538 
-543 VIRHEIGH
+543 
-551 AIQLEHKKNDPHWN
+551 
-565 DKLGKIDKLM
+565 LG
-575 RSAEKSSVSTYALRN
+575 
-590 RDEFISECIAESMTT
+590 
-605 KARPMSKQ
+605 
-613 VANIITGDD
+613 
-622 SND
+622 

>member
-22 PVYSTFAGGV
+22 PVYSTYAGGI

-60 APALGRVLQFKP
+60 APALGRVLQYKP

-78 KKYLYRLATAYMTD
+78 KKYLYRLATIYMTD
-92 NNAVIAPIMEYDEIK
+92 NNAIIAPLTEFDEIK
-107 GFYPM
+107 GFYPL
-112 AVGKAQLIDY
+112 AVGKTTLVDY
-122 GGQTYVRYDMGG
+122 SGQTYVRYDMGG
-134 GEYFAAELSKCGILN
+134 GEYFAVELARCGILN
-149 QFQYTNELW
+149 QFQYTSELW

-171 IDAQNQGIINGI
+171 IDAQNKGIINGI

-200 PKDVKE
+200 PKDMKG
-206 EQERLKEINLGI
+206 EQERLNEINLGM
-218 SNTAGIFV
+218 SNSGGVFL

-250 YIKQNVFNYFGTN
+250 YIKQNVFTYFGTN
-263 EHILQNKFT
+263 EHILQNQFT

-338 TSINED
+338 TNINED

-368 DSYGEPV
+368 DSYEGTELSADPLPNGNETLPNGNAEPLDK
-375 EPAEMPEGNTQAPI
+375 
-389 SGNTTVDKGV
+389 SGR
-399 QGGIIEAR
+399 GGIIEKR
-407 EPVFGDGHKIVDNT
+407 GWVTIKGQHVYIGE
-421 PEGGDESG
+421 EGGTDASAKGKNKFVKGFRNKQALNNHWQNGRTHQKEYA
-429 SDGEKTSDDGDKSSS
+429 DDGITTKEQYEARALELAESACSDTILGYKNAQNEIVRYDTEKNDFVKGNPNKCIKTMFKPEYEKVKAGDK
-444 DDDKKEKGGYSFSS
+444 DAGLRYFKKLMKKEG
-458 KVKPEF
+458 VKE
-464 KETFN
+464 
-469 TEFDAMSEK
+469 
-478 FGTISTI
+478 
-485 TRVVP
+485 
-490 MTWGTDRELGE
+490 
-501 FSDNSGELA
+501 
-510 IRFAEQKGGAKKLS
+510 
-524 QAAIDNKKAGVWSS
+524 
-538 SHPNH
+538 
-543 VIRHEIGH
+543 
-551 AIQLEHKKNDPHWN
+551 
-565 DKLGKIDKLM
+565 
-575 RSAEKSSVSTYALRN
+575 
-590 RDEFISECIAESMTT
+590 
-605 KARPMSKQ
+605 
-613 VANIITGDD
+613 
-622 SND
+622 

>member
-1 MRNKDIKKAL
+1 MITKNKDIKKAL
-11 DGYFAV
+11 DSYFTL
-17 LSSYQ
+17 LSTYQ
-22 PVYSTFAGGV
+22 PVYSTYAGGI

-45 ATHCSKLKPEVIGNA
+45 ATHCSKLKPEVVGNA
-60 APALGRVLQFKP
+60 APALGRVLQYQP
-72 NPLMDT
+72 NPIMDT
-78 KKYLYRLATAYMTD
+78 KKYLYRLATCYMTD
-92 NNAVIAPIMEYDEIK
+92 NNTLIAPLTEFDEIK
-107 GFYPM
+107 GFYPL
-112 AVGKAQLIDY
+112 AVGKAQLVDY

-134 GEYFAAELSKCGILN
+134 GEYFVVELARCGILN
-149 QFQYTNELW
+149 QFQYTSELW

-171 IDAQNQGIINGI
+171 LDAQNQGIINGI

-218 SNTAGIFV
+218 SNTAGVFL

-250 YIKQNVFNYFGTN
+250 YIRQNVFTYFGTN

-290 IGLVHTNMTF
+290 LGLVHTNMTF

-312 FSSNRLQYASIQDK
+312 FSSNRLQYASISDK

-349 LPPIPGG
+349 LPPVEDG

-368 DSYGEPV
+368 DSYEGTELSNEPLPNVNETLPDGSTEPV
-375 EPAEMPEGNTQAPI
+375 DK
-389 SGNTTVDKGV
+389 SGR
-399 QGGIIEAR
+399 GGIIELR
-407 EPVFGDGHKIVDNT
+407 ENDGHTATHGEDGKFTGSEPYAED
-421 PEGGDESG
+421 EGGSSG
-429 SDGEKTSDDGDKSSS
+429 EGSS
-444 DDDKKEKGGYSFSS
+444 DKKTVSIKNVTG
-458 KVKPEF
+458 K
-464 KETFN
+464 T
-469 TEFDAMSEK
+469 A
-478 FGTISTI
+478 TISTRKFTEYSLNPEKQPDKARAFKDALGYDLSNYQQLEKQI
-485 TRVVP
+485 RDTF
-490 MTWGTDRELGE
+490 DREKLKEKEKIKYGTKY
-501 FSDNSGELA
+501 
-510 IRFAEQKGGAKKLS
+510 EQKMMLKGPNGKTAKVLTGW
-524 QAAIDNKKAGVWSS
+524 IDDNKDFHLTSVY
-538 SHPNH
+538 
-543 VIRHEIGH
+543 
-551 AIQLEHKKNDPHWN
+551 
-565 DKLGKIDKLM
+565 ID
-575 RSAEKSSVSTYALRN
+575 E
-590 RDEFISECIAESMTT
+590 
-605 KARPMSKQ
+605 
-613 VANIITGDD
+613 
-622 SND
+622 

>member
-22 PVYSTFAGGV
+22 PVYSTYAGGI

-60 APALGRVLQFKP
+60 APALGRVLQYQP

-92 NNAVIAPIMEYDEIK
+92 NNALIVPLIEYDEIR
-107 GFYPM
+107 GFYPL
-112 AVGKAQLIDY
+112 AVGKVQLMDY

-134 GEYFAAELSKCGILN
+134 GEYFAVELSKCGIIN
-149 QFQYTNELW
+149 QFQYTSELW

-171 IDAQNQGIINGI
+171 IEAQNQGIINGI
-183 KNSAVI
+183 KNSAAI

-200 PKDVKE
+200 PKDMKG
-206 EQERLKEINLGI
+206 EQERLNEINLGM
-218 SNTAGIFV
+218 SNSGGVFL

-312 FSSNRLQYASIQDK
+312 FSSNRLQYASISDK

-349 LPPIPGG
+349 LPPIEDG
-356 DRHFIRGEYRPV
+356 DRHFIRGEYKPV
-368 DSYGEPV
+368 DSYEGTELTSEV
-375 EPAEMPEGNTQAPI
+375 AEGDALPPI
-389 SGNTTVDKGV
+389 SGNTTVDKSV
-399 QGGIIEAR
+399 KGGIIEKRNDGHTAQKGEDGKFTGSEPYADDKDTKNPDWIEKDYDEIADMKGKMADADVRKWYDYHDRRIGERIDRSKTIEDQAHQAHELRNTYKFQAR
-407 EPVFGDGHKIVDNT
+407 ELMADQ
-421 PEGGDESG
+421 
-429 SDGEKTSDDGDKSSS
+429 EKRKELDRDFPLLDFDFYFKKYEKLYSS
-444 DDDKKEKGGYSFSS
+444 DEDVFKAIIDSSMRPNKE
-458 KVKPEF
+458 V
-464 KETFN
+464 
-469 TEFDAMSEK
+469 
-478 FGTISTI
+478 
-485 TRVVP
+485 
-490 MTWGTDRELGE
+490 
-501 FSDNSGELA
+501 
-510 IRFAEQKGGAKKLS
+510 
-524 QAAIDNKKAGVWSS
+524 NKKYG
-538 SHPNH
+538 
-543 VIRHEIGH
+543 
-551 AIQLEHKKNDPHWN
+551 LE
-565 DKLGKIDKLM
+565 
-575 RSAEKSSVSTYALRN
+575 
-590 RDEFISECIAESMTT
+590 
-605 KARPMSKQ
+605 
-613 VANIITGDD
+613 
-622 SND
+622 

>member
-1 MRNKDIKKAL
+1 MIRFNNKKLEKAL
-11 DGYFAV
+11 KNYFAV
-17 LSSYQ
+17 ISAYQ
-22 PVYSTFAGGV
+22 PVYSTYAGGI

-60 APALGRVLQFKP
+60 APGLERVLQFKP

-92 NNAVIAPIMEYDEIK
+92 NNAVIAPLTEFDEIK
-107 GFYPM
+107 GFYPLT
-112 AVGKAQLIDY
+112 VGKMQLVEH
-122 GGQTYVRYDMGG
+122 GGITYVRYDMGS
-134 GEYFAAELSKCGILN
+134 GEYFAVEFSRCGIIN
-149 QFQYTNELW
+149 QFQYTSELW

-218 SNTAGIFV
+218 SNTAGVFL

-300 TEREKS
+300 SEREKA

-312 FSSNRLQYASIQDK
+312 FSANRLQYASISDK

-349 LPPIPGG
+349 LPPVPDG

-368 DSYGEPV
+368 DSYEGTELDPLPDGSTEPV
-375 EPAEMPEGNTQAPI
+375 DK
-389 SGNTTVDKGV
+389 SGR
-399 QGGIIEAR
+399 GGIIEKR
-407 EPVFGDGHKIVDNT
+407 GRVTIKGQHVYIGE
-421 PEGGDESG
+421 EGGTDASAKGKNKFVKGFRNKQALNNHWQNGRTHQKEYADDGITTKEQYEARALELAESACSDTILGYKNAQNEIVRYDTEKNDFVKGNPNKCIKTLFKPKYDEVKAG
-429 SDGEKTSDDGDKSSS
+429 DKDAGLRYFKEEMKNEGEKSDG
-444 DDDKKEKGGYSFSS
+444 
-458 KVKPEF
+458 
-464 KETFN
+464 
-469 TEFDAMSEK
+469 
-478 FGTISTI
+478 
-485 TRVVP
+485 
-490 MTWGTDRELGE
+490 
-501 FSDNSGELA
+501 
-510 IRFAEQKGGAKKLS
+510 
-524 QAAIDNKKAGVWSS
+524 
-538 SHPNH
+538 
-543 VIRHEIGH
+543 
-551 AIQLEHKKNDPHWN
+551 
-565 DKLGKIDKLM
+565 
-575 RSAEKSSVSTYALRN
+575 
-590 RDEFISECIAESMTT
+590 
-605 KARPMSKQ
+605 
-613 VANIITGDD
+613 
-622 SND
+622 

>member
-1 MRNKDIKKAL
+1 MRMKNKNIKKAL
-11 DGYFAV
+11 DSYFTV
-17 LSSYQ
+17 LSTYQ
-22 PVYSTFAGGV
+22 PVYSTYAGGI

-60 APALGRVLQFKP
+60 APALGRVLQYQP
-72 NPLMDT
+72 NPIMDT
-78 KKYLYRLATAYMTD
+78 KKYLYRLATVYMTD
-92 NNAVIAPIMEYDEIK
+92 NNAIIAPLIEFDEIK

-349 LPPIPGG
+349 LPPVENG

-368 DSYGEPV
+368 DSYGESVEPV
-375 EPAEMPEGNTQAPI
+375 ETSDGDTQAPI

-399 QGGIIEAR
+399 KGGIIESR
-407 EPVFGDGHKIVDNT
+407 DNDGNHFIYNEETGKLEGSEPYADGDSGS
-421 PEGGDESG
+421 GGD
-429 SDGEKTSDDGDKSSS
+429 
-444 DDDKKEKGGYSFSS
+444 SS
-458 KVKPEF
+458 KGTSGKGKKP
-464 KETFN
+464 KKSKPSR
-469 TEFDAMSEK
+469 MSH
-478 FGTISTI
+478 
-485 TRVVP
+485 
-490 MTWGTDRELGE
+490 RELDRVSHGIATDFPKLKADGVRRTYEYGNYQYE
-501 FSDNSGELA
+501 FYVNEFGSY
-510 IRFAEQKGGAKKLS
+510 RFASKKKL
-524 QAAIDNKKAGVWSS
+524 K
-538 SHPNH
+538 
-543 VIRHEIGH
+543 
-551 AIQLEHKKNDPHWN
+551 
-565 DKLGKIDKLM
+565 
-575 RSAEKSSVSTYALRN
+575 
-590 RDEFISECIAESMTT
+590 
-605 KARPMSKQ
+605 
-613 VANIITGDD
+613 
-622 SND
+622 

>member
-1 MRNKDIKKAL
+1 MITKNKDIKKAL
-11 DGYFAV
+11 DSYFTL

-22 PVYSTFAGGV
+22 PVYSTYAGGI

-45 ATHCSKLKPEVIGNA
+45 ATHCSKLKPEVVGNA
-60 APALGRVLQFKP
+60 SPALGRVLQYQP
-72 NPLMDT
+72 NPIMDT
-78 KKYLYRLATAYMTD
+78 KKYLYRLATCYMTD
-92 NNAVIAPIMEYDEIK
+92 NNTLIAPLTEFDEVK
-107 GFYPM
+107 GFYPL
-112 AVGKAQLIDY
+112 AVGKAQLVDY

-134 GEYFAAELSKCGILN
+134 GEYFVVELARCGILN
-149 QFQYTNELW
+149 QFQYTSELW

-171 IDAQNQGIINGI
+171 LDAQNQGIINGI

-195 ANSLK
+195 ANSFK

-218 SNTAGIFV
+218 SNTAGVFL

-250 YIKQNVFNYFGTN
+250 YIRQNVFTYFGTN

-290 IGLVHTNMTF
+290 LGLVHTNMTF

-312 FSSNRLQYASIQDK
+312 FSSNRLQYASISDK

-349 LPPIPGG
+349 LPPVEDG

-368 DSYGEPV
+368 DSYEGTELSNEPLPNVNETLPDGSTEPV
-375 EPAEMPEGNTQAPI
+375 DK
-389 SGNTTVDKGV
+389 SGM
-399 QGGIIEAR
+399 GGIIELR
-407 EPVFGDGHKIVDNT
+407 ENKDPDYIQDPDTGKMEGSTSD
-421 PEGGDESG
+421 GGDEGG
-429 SDGEKTSDDGDKSSS
+429 SDSGGQESD
-444 DDDKKEKGGYSFSS
+444 SS
-458 KVKPEF
+458 KSPKSEDKTVGIENVTGKTATIDERKFTEYALNPEKQPDKAKAF
-464 KETFN
+464 KEALGYDMTNYQELEKQIRDTFDRDKLQEN
-469 TEFDAMSEK
+469 GERAQGKLYKRLLKIEGPNGKTAN
-478 FGTISTI
+478 
-485 TRVVP
+485 V
-490 MTWGTDRELGE
+490 MTSW
-501 FSDNSGELA
+501 
-510 IRFAEQKGGAKKLS
+510 
-524 QAAIDNKKAGVWSS
+524 IDDVND
-538 SHPNH
+538 
-543 VIRHEIGH
+543 
-551 AIQLEHKKNDPHWN
+551 KNDFHLTSIYV
-565 DKLGKIDKLM
+565 K
-575 RSAEKSSVSTYALRN
+575 E
-590 RDEFISECIAESMTT
+590 
-605 KARPMSKQ
+605 
-613 VANIITGDD
+613 
-622 SND
+622 

>member
-1 MRNKDIKKAL
+1 MKWMKWMSRFKDKKIEDAL
-11 DGYFAV
+11 KNYFAV
-17 LSSYQ
+17 ISTYQ
-22 PVYSTFAGGV
+22 PVYSTYAGGI

-60 APALGRVLQFKP
+60 APGLERVLQFKP

-92 NNAVIAPIMEYDEIK
+92 NNAVIAPLIEFDEIK
-107 GFYPM
+107 GFYPLI
-112 AVGKAQLIDY
+112 VGKMELVDH
-122 GGQTYVRYDMGG
+122 GGFTYVRYDMGN
-134 GEYFAAELSKCGILN
+134 GEFFAVEFSRCGLIN
-149 QFQYTNELW
+149 QFQYKSEFW

-218 SNTAGIFV
+218 SNTAGVFL
-226 IDQKYEDVKQIDS
+226 IDQKYQDVKQIDS

-300 TEREKS
+300 SEREKA

-312 FSSNRLQYASIQDK
+312 FSSNRLQYASISDK

-349 LPPIPGG
+349 LPPIENG

-368 DSYGEPV
+368 DSYEGTELDPLPDSSTEPV
-375 EPAEMPEGNTQAPI
+375 DK
-389 SGNTTVDKGV
+389 SGR
-399 QGGIIEAR
+399 GGIIEKR
-407 EPVFGDGHKIVDNT
+407 GCQ
-421 PEGGDESG
+421 
-429 SDGEKTSDDGDKSSS
+429 
-444 DDDKKEKGGYSFSS
+444 
-458 KVKPEF
+458 
-464 KETFN
+464 
-469 TEFDAMSEK
+469 
-478 FGTISTI
+478 STI
-485 TRVVP
+485 LQER
-490 MTWGTDRELGE
+490 
-501 FSDNSGELA
+501 N
-510 IRFAEQKGGAKKLS
+510 
-524 QAAIDNKKAGVWSS
+524 
-538 SHPNH
+538 
-543 VIRHEIGH
+543 
-551 AIQLEHKKNDPHWN
+551 
-565 DKLGKIDKLM
+565 
-575 RSAEKSSVSTYALRN
+575 EK
-590 RDEFISECIAESMTT
+590 
-605 KARPMSKQ
+605 
-613 VANIITGDD
+613 
-622 SND
+622 